1 MKRPRMARLLAGV
14 ILLLSAGGLACH
26 TGYDEYDD
34 SVPPVCDPAD
44 APIVFLHGAFEVG
57 DAFANQS
64 MRFAAN
70 GYDLDRIYAFDWNTL
85 GIDSFSD
92 ELGRLE
98 AFIDQVL
105 AETGA
110 CRIDL
115 LGHSMGTGL
124 SFAYLS
130 DPAHAAKVA
139 HYANLAGLSAD
150 APPGGVPT
158 ITLSSEYDALVGTAE
173 IAGAEN
179 VRLSGHDHLEIATS
193 PETFAHLYRFFN
205 DGAEPRTTEMEPA
218 GEVTLSGRLLT
229 LAENQPASFHEMRV
243 YPFDPAT
250 GERLQPF
257 PTETFLSDADGYW
270 GPFKAEP
277 GQHYEFE
284 VISDSP
290 FWRPIHY
297 YREPLPRSC
306 NLVYFRTFPSPL
318 SLPGLALALMPY
330 SDDYALLATLN
341 MNRATIAGRD
351 TLFVDGYEISIEEIC
366 PPEKTALAIFYFDAN
381 SNCQS
386 DGQAAGGVFEVLS
399 FFQGF
404 DLLVEAAS
412 PRTIPIAFN
421 GRTLAVRNWKSETE
435 GIAIAVFE

>member
-1 MKRPRMARLLAGV
+1 MKRSRSPWLLVGPL
-14 ILLLSAGGLACH
+14 LLLSIGGLACH
-26 TGYDEYDD
+26 TGYDDLDD
-34 SVPPVCDPAD
+34 SVSPVCDPTVT
-44 APIVFLHGAFEVG
+44 PIVFLHGAFEVG

-85 GIDSFSD
+85 GFDSFSD
-92 ELGRLE
+92 ELERLE
-98 AFIDQVL
+98 AFIDRVL
-105 AETGA
+105 AESGA

-158 ITLSSEYDALVGTAE
+158 ITISSEYDALVGTNE
-173 IAGAEN
+173 IVGAEN

-193 PETFAHLYRFFN
+193 HETFAHLYRFFN
-205 DGAEPRTTEMEPA
+205 DGVEPRTTEMEPT
-218 GEVTLSGRLLT
+218 GEVTLSGRMVT

-257 PTETFLSDADGYW
+257 PAATFLSDAEGYW
-270 GPFKAEP
+270 GPFEAEP

-284 VISDSP
+284 VINNSP

-306 NLVYFRTFPSPL
+306 NLVYFRMFPSPL
-318 SLPGLALALMPY
+318 SMPGFALALMPY
-330 SDDYALLATLN
+330 SDDYTLLATLN

-351 TLFVDGYEISIEEIC
+351 TLFVDGYEISAEEIC
-366 PPEKTALAIFYFDAN
+366 PAEKTALAIFYFDTN
-381 SNCQS
+381 SNCRT
-386 DGQAAGGVFEVLS
+386 DGQAAGGVFDVLS

-404 DLLVEAAS
+404 DLLVHTES
-412 PRTIPIAFN
+412 PRAIPIAFN
-421 GRTLAVRNWKSETE
+421 GRTMAVRNWKSETE